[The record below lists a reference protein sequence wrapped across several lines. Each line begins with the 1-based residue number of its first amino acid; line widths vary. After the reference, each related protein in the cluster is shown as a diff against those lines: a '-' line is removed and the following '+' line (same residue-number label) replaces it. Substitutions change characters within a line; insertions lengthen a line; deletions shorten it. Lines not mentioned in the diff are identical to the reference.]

1 MEDKDMGVLWE
12 NMEKVD
18 IQAERRNTADAK
30 RTLEATEKL
39 IAALEKIIH
48 SMADEPKEL
57 ELG

>member
-1 MEDKDMGVLWE
+1 MGVLWE